1 MPDVDRAAHFLA
13 ANARVLDRRRFE
25 RLFQD
30 GSATPVR
37 DAVAA
42 YRNPD
47 GGFGHGI
54 EPDGRTPGSQPA
66 AVAVALEIL
75 DEADAWDAE
84 LVDAACDWLEASA
97 PEQGGAASVAP
108 SIEGWPHA
116 PWWQPEP
123 GLPPSLITTGQ
134 IAGTLHARGTEHPWL
149 DAATEWLWEE
159 LEAPTGLGPYALL
172 GAFRFLDHAPDR
184 ARAEAA
190 RDRLAEPLARIVTL
204 DPEAE
209 GEVHGPLT
217 FAPEPDSIARALFD
231 AAVIDAH
238 LDHLAAA
245 QQDDGGWTF
254 NWLAWSPVAA
264 AEWRGFVTVGSLRV
278 LRANQLLPQTGQGSV
293 PRA

>member
-1 MPDVDRAAHFLA
+1 MPDLDRAAQFLA

-30 GSATPVR
+30 GSAAPVR

-47 GGFGHGI
+47 GGFGHAL
-54 EPDGRTPGSQPA
+54 EPDGRSPGSQPA

-84 LVDAACDWLEASA
+84 LVDAACDWLHAA
-97 PEQGGAASVAP
+97 VPEEGGAMFVAP

-116 PWWQPEP
+116 PWWQP
-123 GLPPSLITTGQ
+123 GVQASLITTGQ
-134 IAGTLHARGTEHPWL
+134 IAGPLHARGTEHPWL
-149 DAATEWLWEE
+149 DAATEWLWQK
-159 LEAPTGLGPYALL
+159 LEAPTDLGAYELL

-190 RDRLAEPLARIVTL
+190 VDRLAGPLTTIVTL

-209 GEVHGPLT
+209 GEVHGPLM
-217 FAPEPDSIARALFD
+217 FAPEPHSIARALFD
-231 AAVIDAH
+231 DATIAAH

-264 AEWRGFVTVGSLRV
+264 AEWRGFVTVGALRV